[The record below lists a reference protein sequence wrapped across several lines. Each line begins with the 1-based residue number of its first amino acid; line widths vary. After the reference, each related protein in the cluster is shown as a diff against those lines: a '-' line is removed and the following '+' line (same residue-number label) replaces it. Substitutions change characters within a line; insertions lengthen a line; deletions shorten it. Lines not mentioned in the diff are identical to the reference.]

1 MARYDLPR
9 LRKKKNMTQ
18 RQLAEA
24 LGLSQ
29 GFLSSVES
37 GRNPFPDE
45 RIDDLQSIFPEEN
58 IEDYAATAPQK
69 PSSAVGSFNEGS
81 EIKINDPATL
91 KAFIAFA
98 TRQSKEVDS
107 IEQTNG
113 CKEKDYQERL
123 LRLSDELEKVR
134 KEKYDLLEENLRLKD
149 LLRRN
154 NIEFKDCTTNK

>member
-45 RIDDLQSIFPEEN
+45 RIDDLQQIFPKEN
-58 IEDYAATAPQK
+58 LEDYIATAPQK
-69 PSSAVGSFNEGS
+69 PSSAVGSFNLDS
-81 EIKINDPATL
+81 EININDPATL
-91 KAFIAFA
+91 KALLAYA
-98 TRQSKEVDS
+98 SRQSKEVDN
-107 IEQTNG
+107 IEQTTG
-113 CKEKDYQERL
+113 GEAKVYQERV

-134 KEKYDLLEENLRLKD
+134 KEKYDLLDENLRLKD

-154 NIEFKDCTTNK
+154 NIDFKDCYTNN